1 MQGHDVK
8 IVQKNCITAQIYID
22 GKEIQGVTDIRYD
35 IGIERLPEITMSFRA
50 FTLNFDREGTKEV
63 LKEEN

>member
-8 IVQKNCITAQIYID
+8 IIQDNYKIAQIYID
-22 GKEIQGVTDIRYD
+22 GKKIQGVTDIRYD
-35 IGIERLPEITMSFRA
+35 IGVERLPEITMSFRPS
-50 FTLNFDREGTKEV
+50 TLNFDKEV